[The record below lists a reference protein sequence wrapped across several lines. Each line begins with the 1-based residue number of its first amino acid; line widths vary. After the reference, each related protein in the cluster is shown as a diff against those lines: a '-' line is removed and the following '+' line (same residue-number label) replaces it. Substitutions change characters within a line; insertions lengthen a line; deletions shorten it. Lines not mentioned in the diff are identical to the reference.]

1 MNQTQNL
8 LLADLI
14 IDGKKSKESGLY
26 ISEMAFDEGISQVS
40 KAVLTVC
47 SNSLCL
53 KLRGKKDLNGE
64 QTKKGL
70 LDYLDQKATICFLD
84 NEKISRTFTG
94 KITSVTHLGVSNTVS
109 SNIYK
114 YEFIVEPTIADMK
127 QSHHTR
133 QIKKTINDAIKEILS
148 TYYGDATID
157 FVETESDKNIYLFY
171 QQNETD
177 YDFFLRLLTQ
187 FGLSFFVNSQ
197 KNEDSDEYFER
208 VIISDGKSFELPTAT
223 RPANSHTD
231 RNLNI
236 LVNKSSK
243 TKSKNIRISSWQMS
257 NSTTID
263 EICKTDSLKK
273 KDNDKRLWF
282 LDSLATPHSETQ
294 TDEKTR
300 DKVACNYLNS
310 IRSSSANWFGT
321 AHLNDFQATDILNI
335 FDFYSPC
342 NLDSEEKEKSA
353 LLSEDTIRARIV
365 SLNLLLTN
373 VLPFAID
380 SSALSPVAEVKFRC
394 AEISKEA
401 PSTFTTFANKDA
413 LSPKISVSDSQAAFK
428 DNKDLNIFSD
438 SKGGADIGLSIKKAT
453 VCYPSTTTEEDL
465 AKLPKR
471 NAQAK
476 INIDANTGECFF
488 YAKIDNSTKP
498 NEVLFTMPIAGLGQ
512 GLYRYPRIGE
522 RILVL
527 DNKDSRYILL
537 SYLPDTKTMPFF
549 QSKKASSDEEIKTL
563 LKLNG
568 LTEEQQKEIIKKY
581 QAQESSLADGQL
593 AEQSVATVLRHSS
606 NNFMINKETE
616 ADITNYLSEESS
628 KKFTASLKPLNRNV
642 DASFKA
648 TDYQNKDIK
657 YSEIGMYSGSSYY
670 DDEEKQWMWSPET
683 LRIQTP
689 GNQYNHT
696 GLTNVST
703 ANAFVFSTPNA
714 TKFGEF
720 RVIDVGSVVIDAKRS
735 ITLKVAGNVIKI
747 SETGISIGSQSTC
760 TEGTPYDSKL
770 SLNPIGASL
779 SGLEV
784 KIGSTMSTSVS
795 SGFGELI
802 KLNKGKVGISGHSVD
817 LATDDNRSMNFDLA
831 CYYIDLAQ
839 YLALFALDQAN
850 MKKRLDIG
858 YNDMVKTGAFD
869 FKFKLA
875 SKDAKALEWFEK
887 VYGTVN
893 KPVWGL
899 AQKFVRLGYKLSA
912 IPPSIKYTAAFILE
926 TITDFLFLTYDSV
939 IILLT
944 VDILDL
950 GVLKKLTPE
959 QTQRQTTIVNF
970 IKIVT
975 KTVFLSL
982 AIPAIKKHKVGDCSY
997 QKMSP
1002 SAITTF
1008 SPELSADF
1016 VNFKATAHNF
1026 PLNPLT
1032 SAPTTALEGIPGGLA
1047 KATATLAA
1055 QAMQRVTGIGT
1066 AAAFAALLEASA
1078 EAPAFTIKSE
1088 KGSVSLDSCALKALK
1103 TEIKTA
1109 LAKFDVTSSQSKVNV
1124 KSASNKF
1131 TTTGKLDVS
1140 ADMGFKL
1147 TSKGNSISINPVR
1160 IETTCS
1166 SLDMKTKQLQM
1177 KASVALKV
1185 DGAAFNLDSNA
1196 VTFKGQSFNLDSKV
1210 LKVNSPTI
1218 TVGGQLVKV
1227 G

>member
-53 KLRGKKDLNGE
+53 KLRSQKDQNGNL
-64 QTKKGL
+64 KAKGL

-109 SNIYK
+109 NNIYK

-187 FGLSFFVNSQ
+187 FGLSFFVYSQ
-197 KNEDSDEYFER
+197 KDQKSDEYFEQ

-243 TKSKNIRISSWQMS
+243 TKSKNIKISSWQMS

-263 EICKTDSLKK
+263 EICRTDSLKK

-282 LDSLATPHSETQ
+282 LNSLATPHSETQ

-401 PSTFTTFANKDA
+401 PSTYTTLANKDT
-413 LSPKISVSDSQAAFK
+413 LSPRISVSDSQAATI
-428 DNKDLNIFSD
+428 DNKVLNIFS
-438 SKGGADIGLSIKKAT
+438 GADTGLSIKKAT
-453 VCYPSTTTEEDL
+453 VCYPEDISDEDL
-465 AKLPKR
+465 ANLPKR

-476 INIDANTGECFF
+476 INIDKKNGECYFF
-488 YAKIDNSTKP
+488 AKIDNSTKC
-498 NEVLFTMPIAGLGQ
+498 NQVLFTMPIAGLGQ

-537 SYLPDTKTMPFF
+537 CYLPDKNTMPFF
-549 QSKKASSDEEIKTL
+549 QGSKSDEEIRAL
-563 LKLNG
+563 LEYNGELIG
-568 LTEEQQKEIIKKY
+568 LTEEQIKAKIKEY
-581 QAQESSLADGQL
+581 QNKAISLADVQL
-593 AEQSVATVLRHSS
+593 AEQSVATVLRHCS
-606 NNFMINKETE
+606 NNFMTDNKTE
-616 ADITNYLSEESS
+616 ANLTDYLENESS
-628 KKFTASLKPLNRNV
+628 KPFKAKLSPLNRNV
-642 DASFKA
+642 SGSFKPL
-648 TDYQNKDIK
+648 DYKGKDIK
-657 YSEIGMYSGSSYY
+657 YSEIGMYSGFKEK
-670 DDEEKQWMWSPET
+670 DDKNKENKEGKWQPEV

-696 GLTNVST
+696 GLTNLST
-703 ANAFVFSTPNA
+703 ANDFVFSTPNA
-714 TKFGEF
+714 TQEDANFGSF
-720 RVIDVGSVVIDAKRS
+720 KVIDVGSVVIDAKKS
-735 ITLKVAGNVIKI
+735 ITLKVAGNILSI
-747 SETGISIGSQSTC
+747 SESGISLVSQTTSTNN
-760 TEGTPYDSKL
+760 TPYDSTL
-770 SLNPIGASL
+770 SLTPVAASL
-779 SGLEV
+779 SGFEVNVSGKVSANVLSNLGANISLSKGDV
-784 KIGSTMSTSVS
+784 KIAGHTVELSTLDHKDTNFEIFSYSL
-795 SGFGELI
+795 ELA
-802 KLNKGKVGISGHSVD
+802 K
-817 LATDDNRSMNFDLA
+817 
-831 CYYIDLAQ
+831 
-839 YLALFALDQAN
+839 YLAFFIADQIE
-850 MKKRLDIG
+850 MKKRLETG
-858 YNDMVKTGAFD
+858 YNEMVEDGYFNAEKLYYHMGEKSQGLKT
-869 FKFKLA
+869 
-875 SKDAKALEWFEK
+875 AL
-887 VYGTVN
+887 GSIDT
-893 KPVWGL
+893 VWGL
-899 AQKFVRLGYKLSA
+899 ITVIVNTAYSYKSEF
-912 IPPSIKYTAAFILE
+912 PPSKENACVTIAAVVIDL
-926 TITDFLFLTYDSV
+926 LFGVFDAAMA
-939 IILLT
+939 
-944 VDILDL
+944 VDIFGIENLS
-950 GVLKKLTPE
+950 PE
-959 QTQRQTTIVNF
+959 KIQREITIVNF
-970 IKIVT
+970 IKITT
-975 KTVFLSL
+975 KTVFMY
-982 AIPAIKKHKVGDCSY
+982 IKMAALKSYKVGNISY
-997 QKMSP
+997 MQLDP
-1002 SAITTF
+1002 NEINAF
-1008 SPELSADF
+1008 SSQLKADF
-1016 VNFKATAHNF
+1016 VNVSAETHNVPIKPIIPAKNLGLPLIPDDKIKAPLVILESSLKEVEGAVNAELFSILEEASGKVPAFALKSEEGSVVLDSNVPSKFKTNILTKNAELEVTSTENTIT
-1026 PLNPLT
+1026 LT
-1032 SAPTTALEGIPGGLA
+1032 S
-1047 KATATLAA
+1047 
-1055 QAMQRVTGIGT
+1055 
-1066 AAAFAALLEASA
+1066 
-1078 EAPAFTIKSE
+1078 
-1088 KGSVSLDSCALKALK
+1088 LKTALK
-1103 TEIKTA
+1103 TE
-1109 LAKFDVTSSQSKVNV
+1109 
-1124 KSASNKF
+1124 
-1131 TTTGKLDVS
+1131 GKLEIT
-1140 ADMGFKL
+1140 A
-1147 TSKGNSISINPVR
+1147 NSGVKIASEANTININPQK
-1160 IETTCS
+1160 IKITGS
-1166 SLDMKTKQLQM
+1166 LLDMRTKILQT
-1177 KASVALKV
+1177 KSDAVLK
-1185 DGAAFNLDSNA
+1185 
-1196 VTFKGQSFNLDSKV
+1196 FKGQAFNLDSKV
-1210 LKVNSPTI
+1210 LKINSSTT
-1218 TVGGQLVKV
+1218 TVGSQLVKV